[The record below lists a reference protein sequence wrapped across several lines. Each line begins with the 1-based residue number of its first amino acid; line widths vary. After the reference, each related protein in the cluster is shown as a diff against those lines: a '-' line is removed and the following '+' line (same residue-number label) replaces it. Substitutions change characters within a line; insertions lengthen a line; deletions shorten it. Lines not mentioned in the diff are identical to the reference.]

1 MKLKILSLFLVFIVI
16 LNLILFILKKIDPL
30 VFWLIIIVSALIAY
44 KLIPYIKNKEKEI
57 KKI

>member
-16 LNLILFILKKIDPL
+16 LNLILFILKKINPL
-30 VFWLIIIVSALIAY
+30 LFWLTIIISALIAY
-44 KLIPYIKNKEKEI
+44 KFVPYIKNKEKEI